1 MLTSILSLIAVGFL
15 WGATN
20 PFIRKGSNG
29 IQNINTGS
37 KIKNIILEIKLIGS
51 RLGYWIPFL
60 LNQLGSV
67 LYVYTLQSASISVAV
82 PIANSL
88 SFAFTAVVG
97 YLLGEKIPGKN
108 VIIGT
113 MLVTAGM
120 SHPSIPQKIDKT
132 ELQKMQMAPILTAVN
147 SFTSGF
153 HIR

>member
-1 MLTSILSLIAVGFL
+1 MITSILSLIAVGFL

-20 PFIRKGSNG
+20 PFIRKGTDG

-37 KIKNIILEIKLIGS
+37 RLKNVLLEIQLVGS

-67 LYVYTLQSASISVAV
+67 LYVYTLQSASISASV

-97 YLLGEKIPGKN
+97 FLLGEKIPGKN

-113 MLVTAGM
+113 ALVTLGTSM
-120 SHPSIPQKIDKT
+120 IIYDK
-132 ELQKMQMAPILTAVN
+132 LTVQGNHVDVYA
-147 SFTSGF
+147 
-153 HIR
+153 R

>member
-1 MLTSILSLIAVGFL
+1 MITSILSLIAVGFL

-20 PFIRKGSNG
+20 PFIKKGSSG

-37 KIKNIILEIKLIGS
+37 KIKNILQEIRLIGS

-97 YLLGEKIPGKN
+97 YLLGERIPGKN

-113 MLVTAGM
+113 ALVTVGTSM
-120 SHPSIPQKIDKT
+120 IIYDKLRL
-132 ELQKMQMAPILTAVN
+132 ESSQVEMYA
-147 SFTSGF
+147 
-153 HIR
+153 R

>member
-1 MLTSILSLIAVGFL
+1 MLTSILSLVGVGFL

-20 PFIRKGSNG
+20 PFIRIGSKG

-37 KIKNIILEIKLIGS
+37 RIQNFIQEVRLIGS

-113 MLVTAGM
+113 VLVTLGTSM
-120 SHPSIPQKIDKT
+120 IIYDKLK
-132 ELQKMQMAPILTAVN
+132 EQSMKVDIY
-147 SFTSGF
+147 S
-153 HIR
+153 R